1 MAGQNIL
8 KNYRRKIDLKLDSS
22 ETVDFIVDTTG
33 WVDFVLDYSETV
45 DFIVDTTGWIDFV
58 LDYSEEFDIQ
68 LDNTP
73 DIDDYVIEVLY
84 EIKEFGCDY
93 TILTQDEFSILTQ
106 NGECIQYQH

>member
-1 MAGQNIL
+1 MGGQNIL
-8 KNYRRKIDLKLDSS
+8 KFYGSKLNLKLDIS
-22 ETVDFIVDTTG
+22 ETYDFVVDSNE
-33 WVDFVLDYSETV
+33 WVDLILDFSELNDFMV
-45 DFIVDTTGWIDFV
+45 DKTEWVDLV